1 MSLAVHPTPTG
12 ISIPIR
18 KSVAN
23 PSPEYTTSTRT
34 FWPFLDFLRARGHD
48 LDAILSV
55 TGFSERELRE
65 PDRRLVRTQSV
76 ALMEAALSVYQGPAL
91 GLAVAR
97 FVTPETFDLVEY
109 ASRSS
114 ATVGDA
120 IQVVNRYAH
129 LADDSATFEL
139 QPLGDRVLWRL
150 QMVWPPA
157 VDTVAIDYLLGIIWV
172 VSLRLFG
179 EDAPRGEIWLQ
190 RAASADQSYYERLML
205 PVRFAATANG
215 LLFPAD
221 VLERSLP
228 AADPTLARLL
238 QRQADELLSRLPRVE
253 STGDQVRRVIQEELQ
268 AGEPSM
274 EQIARRL
281 ATTSSTLRRRLSAEG
296 QSFRELLENTRLE
309 LARAYLADPRLSITE
324 VAFRLGFRDAST
336 FFKSFKRWTG
346 RTPADYRR
354 GLS

>member
-1 MSLAVHPTPTG
+1 VHPTPTG
-12 ISIPIR
+12 VSIPIPER
-18 KSVAN
+18 VAN

-48 LDAILSV
+48 LDALLAG
-55 TGFSERELRE
+55 TGYSERELRE
-65 PDRRLVRTQSV
+65 PDRRLVRSQSV
-76 ALMEAALSVYQGPAL
+76 ALMEAALSVYAGPAL

-120 IQVVNRYAH
+120 IQVVNRYAR
-129 LADDSATFEL
+129 LADDSAAFEL

-150 QMVWPPA
+150 QMVWPPV
-157 VDTVAIDYLLGIIWV
+157 VDTVAVDYLLGIIWI

-179 EDAPRGEIWLQ
+179 QDAPRGEIWLQ
-190 RAASADQSYYERLML
+190 RPAAADQSYYEKLMIL
-205 PVRFAATANG
+205 PVRFAATVNG
-215 LLFPAD
+215 LLFPAEA
-221 VLERSLP
+221 LERSLP
-228 AADPTLARLL
+228 AADPTLTKLL

-253 STGDQVRRVIQEELQ
+253 SIGDQVRRVIQEELR

-296 QSFRELLENTRLE
+296 QSFRELLESTRLE

-346 RTPADYRR
+346 KTPADYRR
-354 GLS
+354 GLV